1 MSVIAF
7 EVKQKILTLG
17 RSEGL
22 QKLLWQINNYSV
34 KIRYWTFPMGK
45 NSIFRLENRFSSA
58 RRECTVHSEGRA
70 NIGFWS
76 GFQIVLLKY
85 SYIFYTFIN
94 VCVIKKNLKK
104 NHFIYVFFW
113 EKHSFLLLTLIFSQF
128 SWIVLFHVVF
138 SMVRRFCDSIS
149 LSLFVS
155 NLVQII
161 YHVPI
166 SVNFRK

>member
-94 VCVIKKNLKK
+94 VCVIKKKLKK
-104 NHFIYVFFW
+104 KSFYICVFLRKTFI
-113 EKHSFLLLTLIFSQF
+113 SFANFDIFPVLLD
-128 SWIVLFHVVF
+128 
-138 SMVRRFCDSIS
+138 CSIS
-149 LSLFVS
+149 CGFFYGKTFL
-155 NLVQII
+155 
-161 YHVPI
+161 
-166 SVNFRK
+166 